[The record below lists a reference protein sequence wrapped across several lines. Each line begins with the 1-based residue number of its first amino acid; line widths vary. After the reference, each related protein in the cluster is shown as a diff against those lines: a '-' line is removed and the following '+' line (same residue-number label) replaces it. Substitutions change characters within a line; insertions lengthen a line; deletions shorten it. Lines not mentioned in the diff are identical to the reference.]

1 MLKFI
6 TRRSDLPL
14 DRDGHSLFLP
24 WLIALMVFLAV
35 LAVAGILILSSITT
49 RWNQGVTGTLTV
61 QISSAEVASEDDPR
75 LQAVLDVLASTKTIY
90 RYEVISDERVLKLL
104 KPWLGEVT
112 NFNDLPIP
120 RLIDVELHS
129 GAQLDTNKLVSQ
141 INKIAPGSSV
151 DDHQVWLERM
161 VNLIETVQILAI
173 LVLLCIG
180 LATVG
185 TVVFTTQMG
194 LAVHHEAIDVLHL
207 IGAQDAY
214 IAGQFA
220 GRALALGLTGGL
232 LGLVLGIIAL
242 MGIGSLMGRMDGY
255 FVPDLQLVAYHW
267 LIMGLLPVG
276 VAVIAMITARMTVLR
291 SLRQML

>member
-35 LAVAGILILSSITT
+35 LAVAGILMLNSVTA
-49 RWNQGVTGTLTV
+49 RWSQGVAGTLTV
-61 QISSAEVASEDDPR
+61 QISAAEISSEDDPR
-75 LQAVLDVLASTKTIY
+75 LQAVLDVLASTKNIS

-104 KPWLGEVT
+104 EPWLGSVT
-112 NFNDLPIP
+112 NSNDLPLP
-120 RLIDVELHS
+120 RLIDVELHT
-129 GAQLDTNKLVSQ
+129 GVPFDNNRLAEQ

-151 DDHQVWLERM
+151 DDHQIWLERM
-161 VNLIETVQILAI
+161 VNLIETVQFLATA
-173 LVLLCIG
+173 VLLCIG
-180 LATVG
+180 FATVG
-185 TVVFTTQMG
+185 TVVFTTQTG
-194 LAVHHEAIDVLHL
+194 LKIHHEAIDVLHL
-207 IGAQDAY
+207 IGAQDSY

-232 LGLVLGIIAL
+232 LGLVLGIITL
-242 MGIGSLMGRMDGY
+242 MGIGHFIGRMDGL
-255 FVPDLQLVAYHW
+255 FVSDLQLVSYHW
-267 LIMGLLPVG
+267 LIVGFLPVG
-276 VAVIAMITARMTVLR
+276 VAVIAMMTAKMTVLR